1 MNSQRGAQWSPLGD
15 AREHSWNWR
24 RVKKNKA
31 FILFPVH
38 IIPRG
43 HKTIEE
49 RNIPYRITTI
59 KCSKDYRIGMIIILN
74 ISIRRQSNL
83 KRIKCLNKLLHQKW
97 YEMVQ
102 QAYEKML
109 KSLVIRKMQIKTTV
123 TTAHALEW
131 LKFKKK
137 KANGTKERWGCATSR
152 WWKCE
157 IAPPLWKTVTVSYVQ
172 DRIILTNYQRIENL
186 RSHKNLY
193 GDVRSSY
200 IHGSSK
206 LDTTQMSIN
215 R

>member
-1 MNSQRGAQWSPLGD
+1 
-15 AREHSWNWR
+15 
-24 RVKKNKA
+24 
-31 FILFPVH
+31 
-38 IIPRG
+38 
-43 HKTIEE
+43 
-49 RNIPYRITTI
+49 
-59 KCSKDYRIGMIIILN
+59 MIIILN

-109 KSLVIRKMQIKTTV
+109 TSLVIRKMQIKTSYHCSCTRM
-123 TTAHALEW
+123 A
-131 LKFKKK
+131 KIKKK